1 MKRIVCILGC
11 MVLFVVVL
19 PKGHIHDEYCGYN
32 EVTNTGCVYEFNSFD
47 DENFGN

>member
-11 MVLFVVVL
+11 MVLFAVIL

-32 EVTNTGCVYEFNSFD
+32 EVTNTGCVYDIAPCYDKSWTD
-47 DENFGN
+47 